1 VEAANKK
8 EFLKTIYKAEQI
20 RKTTKAMT
28 KQKTNFDEASQGM
41 DVNVSRYNPLIQLL
55 TNKIFMAIFWVYPEN
70 AFSLTKYEQ

>member
-8 EFLKTIYKAEQI
+8 EFLKIIYKLEQV

-28 KQKTNFDEASQGM
+28 KQKTNFDEDSQGM

-55 TNKIFMAIFWVYPEN
+55 TDKIFMAIFWVYLEN